1 MDVQKRL
8 VIITGVA
15 YGIGQYFA
23 PSPAAAGA
31 LVAADVNDCLT
42 TLDLVRGKGG
52 KAFGVMLD
60 VRDSAFAREMVGA
73 ATGAL
78 TH

>member
-1 MDVQKRL
+1 VRL
-8 VIITGVA
+8 AGSDNTSHQA
-15 YGIGQYFA
+15 L
-23 PSPAAAGA
+23 AAARA
-31 LVAADVNDCLT
+31 LAADVNDCLT